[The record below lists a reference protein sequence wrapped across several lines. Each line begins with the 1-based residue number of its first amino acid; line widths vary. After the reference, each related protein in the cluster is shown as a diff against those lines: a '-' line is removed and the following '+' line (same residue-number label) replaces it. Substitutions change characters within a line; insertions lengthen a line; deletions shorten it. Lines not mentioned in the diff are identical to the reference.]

1 MCALRAFPQD
11 LTTDDSAGPGRRDP
25 TRERASPARL
35 VVLFDAAEPQRV
47 GEVFLLDGQGP
58 FILGRGDEAERPVR
72 QVPGHNSERERW
84 HNLRLSRAQ
93 CEVRR
98 LSDTRLAVENRSKQG
113 MYKDGSALAQT
124 LLAPGDM
131 VQLGDQVLLGCV
143 RRPETLPA
151 CNFWPDAAQPL
162 GQPDGTGIVGESAA
176 AWALRERLAFVAHRS
191 EHALILGPSG
201 SGKELVAQALHA
213 LSSRR
218 EGPCLATNVA
228 TMPEALID
236 AELFGVEADYPNAG
250 SPARAG
256 LIPQAEGGTLFLD
269 EISEIPESMQAHLLR
284 FMDAGEYRR
293 LGEATVRRADLRVV
307 AATNRNPSALKDDL
321 RARFVHQIEVPAL
334 RERWEDVPVLAQ
346 FLLKRM
352 LSSDAALRQR
362 FGDEQ
367 GIARVHPDLI
377 RALCQHPLPLQ
388 MRQLQ
393 ALLWKSVADSPEGI
407 LLCPADMPT
416 PAAPAVDPSSLTKA
430 QVMQALSQVNGSH
443 AEVAAHLGLANR
455 YALRRLLKKFGLQ

>member
-25 TRERASPARL
+25 ARERAAPARL

-47 GEVFLLDGQGP
+47 GEVLLLDGQGP
-58 FILGRGDEAERPVR
+58 FILGRGDEAERPLR
-72 QVPGHNSERERW
+72 QVPGQNLQCERW

-113 MYKDGSALAQT
+113 MYKDGAALAQT

-131 VQLGDQVLLGCV
+131 VQLGDHILLGCV
-143 RRPETLPA
+143 RRPDTLPA
-151 CNFWPDAAQPL
+151 SNFWPHAAQPM
-162 GQPDGTGIVGESAA
+162 GQPDATGIVGESAA
-176 AWALRERLAFVAHRS
+176 TWALRERLAFVAHRT

-201 SGKELVAQALHA
+201 SGKELVAQALHT
-213 LSSRR
+213 LSARSQ
-218 EGPCLATNVA
+218 GPCLATNVA
-228 TMPEALID
+228 TVPEALMD

-250 SPARAG
+250 SPARPG
-256 LIPQAEGGTLFLD
+256 LISQAEGGTLFLD
-269 EISEIPESMQAHLLR
+269 EIAEIPESMQAHLLR

-293 LGEATVRRADLRVV
+293 LGEAIVRRADLRMV
-307 AATNRNPSALKDDL
+307 AASNRDASALKDDL
-321 RARFVHQIEVPAL
+321 RARFVHQIEVPPL
-334 RERWEDVPVLAQ
+334 CERWEDVPVLAQ
-346 FLLKRM
+346 FLLAGM
-352 LSSDAALRQR
+352 LSSDPALLER
-362 FGDEQ
+362 FADDQ
-367 GIARVHPDLI
+367 GVARVHPDLI

-388 MRQLQ
+388 VRQLQ
-393 ALLWKSVADSPEGI
+393 ALLWKSLAESPADT
-407 LLCPADMPT
+407 LLCPADMPQPT
-416 PAAPAVDPSSLTKA
+416 PPAVDPSSLSKA
-430 QVMQALSQVNGSH
+430 QVLEALSKVNGSH